1 MERSFA
7 ALREQAAMARSV
19 PAAVGV
25 RNETV
30 SSYKLSATLLEKDK
44 A

>member
-1 MERSFA
+1 MVRF
-7 ALREQAAMARSV
+7 V

-30 SSYKLSATLLEKDK
+30 SFYELSATLLEKDK